1 MTVQEKQNPSGQ
13 GDGPNSGSTESAPGD
28 FVPGASR
35 PRPCPEQL
43 RTTALQPRKPEPT
56 AGGGGGGHKAQLPGP
71 SGPSS
76 QALRLRPLP
85 SGPRCSAVYGGRS
98 TVCGAALLLAPGALP
113 PRGLLRARF
122 DCDNRGRV
130 SIAPGG
136 WKADPWRSR
145 WLSLFQGARLPGQR
159 SRTPWAAQPQERQPA
174 RETRPH
180 PGNHVP
186 APAGLKTSTST
197 HRTCD
202 DDVHGNDTRTEAKQD
217 LRTRDAHS
225 PGPGAGTARPLPMRL
240 EASLPTRKSGSLR
253 ETRASLLLPQPPA
266 AGLWRPEFW

>member
-1 MTVQEKQNPSGQ
+1 MGPTLAAQSLHPGTSFQ
-13 GDGPNSGSTESAPGD
+13 GLRAPG
-28 FVPGASR
+28 PARSSSEQ
-35 PRPCPEQL
+35 RPCSPGSQS
-43 RTTALQPRKPEPT
+43 PRRG
-56 AGGGGGGHKAQLPGP
+56 AGGGHTAQLPGP

-202 DDVHGNDTRTEAKQD
+202 DDVHGNDTRTEAKRD

-253 ETRASLLLPQPPA
+253 ETPASLLLPCPA
-266 AGLWRPEFW
+266 HQTPAVGRAVGLFSV